1 MLRIAGQV
9 FCVDLVVFDKDG
21 TLLSFDALWRAW
33 FEEMFKALSA
43 QIALD
48 EVLQQGMAKNL
59 GYDRETGAWDPIG
72 PLTLASTGDVSVL
85 MAGQLYQHGGVDWDT
100 ALTIIAQA
108 RRQAR
113 QAVLAR
119 NVIHPIGDVR
129 RVLSSLV
136 ERGITL
142 ALATT
147 DDRESTEHALEQLQL
162 GAYFS
167 DVVCG
172 DDGVP
177 LKPAP
182 DMILSICQRLGIAP
196 ERAIV
201 VGDTIADML
210 MAHRANCA
218 GAVAVASGALPAETL
233 APYADVVIPD
243 IHAIEII
250 PPAQER
256 L

>member
-33 FEEMFKALSA
+33 FEEMFRALSA

-48 EVLQQGMAKNL
+48 EAIQQGMAENL
-59 GYDRETGAWDPIG
+59 GYDRKSGAWDPLG

-85 MAGQLYQHGGVDWDT
+85 MAGQLYQHGRVDWDT
-100 ALTIIAQA
+100 ALTIVAKA
-108 RRQAR
+108 RQQAR

-129 RVLSSLV
+129 RVLSGLV

-142 ALATT
+142 GLATT
-147 DDRESTEHALEQLQL
+147 DDRESTEHALEHLQL
-162 GAYFS
+162 GAYFAA
-167 DVVCG
+167 VVCG
-172 DDGVP
+172 DDGIP

-182 DMILSICQRLGIAP
+182 DMVLSICRRLGIAP
-196 ERAIV
+196 ERAIM

-210 MAHRANCA
+210 MARRAGCA
-218 GAVAVASGALPAETL
+218 GAVAVASGALPADAL

-243 IHAIEII
+243 IHAIETISTT
-250 PPAQER
+250 QER
-256 L
+256 A